1 MKAKLTIS
9 THLGKIY
16 KFKAGFWTT
25 PHQSKARKTCCFPT
39 ILGTNTKHCSS
50 SRVQQPKLWRHVWQV
65 PAPACTKLCV
75 CLYNSK
81 RKFSTTTKIIFEP
94 VELNVAK
101 MYQSLE
107 NISSLYST
115 IRKDDKKEEEKT
127 NKHERCSIQI
137 WIFEEIWKNE
147 NYRTLN
153 WKLTNTH

>member
-1 MKAKLTIS
+1 LNYTPPIQS
-9 THLGKIY
+9 TQNLLFPDHLGDKY
-16 KFKAGFWTT
+16 KALQEQPSTAT
-25 PHQSKARKTCCFPT
+25 KTVAPCVT
-39 ILGTNTKHCSS
+39 GSS
-50 SRVQQPKLWRHVWQV
+50 S
-65 PAPACTKLCV
+65 
-75 CLYNSK
+75 CLYKAVRVSFYFYSK

-137 WIFEEIWKNE
+137 WIFEEI
-147 NYRTLN
+147 
-153 WKLTNTH
+153 